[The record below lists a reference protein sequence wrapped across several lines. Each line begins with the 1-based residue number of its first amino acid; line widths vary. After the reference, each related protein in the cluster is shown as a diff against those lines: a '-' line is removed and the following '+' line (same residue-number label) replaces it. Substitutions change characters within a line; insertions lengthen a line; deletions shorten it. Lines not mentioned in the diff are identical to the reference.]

1 MIFEQNLQFNIY
13 YLLALINNNEI
24 IFIKNKKL
32 IIDSDLIVTQSNI
45 FFIFQ
50 QFWVRECAESR
61 SGQSLRQSTC

>member
-13 YLLALINNNEI
+13 YLLALINNYEI

-45 FFIFQ
+45 FFPFQ
-50 QFWVRECAESR
+50 HVNVIYLIVYEVILGC
-61 SGQSLRQSTC
+61 LNV

>member
-50 QFWVRECAESR
+50 HVNVIYLIVYEVILGCLNF
-61 SGQSLRQSTC
+61 